1 MLVAQSERVM
11 ARFAPERE
19 PLISDG
25 LAVTHT
31 RTRVV
36 CETHCGR
43 WNTESQPEW
52 WPRADGL
59 WQRQRLFSS
68 RLRQLAL
75 GVYRANLRDPALQ
88 VLLGFLGSVG
98 HLLAEND
105 VGLE

>member
-19 PLISDG
+19 PLISDE

-43 WNTESQPEW
+43 WNTESQSEW
-52 WPRADGL
+52 RPSVDGL
-59 WQRQRLFSS
+59 WQRQRLFRS
-68 RLRQLAL
+68 RLWQLAL